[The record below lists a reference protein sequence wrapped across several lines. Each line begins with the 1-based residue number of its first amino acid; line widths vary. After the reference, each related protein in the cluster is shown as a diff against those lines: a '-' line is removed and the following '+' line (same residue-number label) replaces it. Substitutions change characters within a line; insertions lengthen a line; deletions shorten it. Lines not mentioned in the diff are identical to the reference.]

1 LQDLN
6 TVDYRM
12 WGILQEKVYKHASLI
27 WIYINEA
34 TAAMTTWSRLAHFVL
49 SCCFSSSRSVMSIL
63 NTCSLLYSPHSVI
76 NWIQIW
82 RILRPQLRWN
92 NFRSFFI

>member
-27 WIYINEA
+27 WFYINEA
-34 TAAMTTWSRLAHFVL
+34 TDEWLPQWPRDPDWPTP
-49 SCCFSSSRSVMSIL
+49 FSVAVSVRPDQWWVFWTPALCYI
-63 NTCSLLYSPHSVI
+63 PHT
-76 NWIQIW
+76 
-82 RILRPQLRWN
+82 L
-92 NFRSFFI
+92 